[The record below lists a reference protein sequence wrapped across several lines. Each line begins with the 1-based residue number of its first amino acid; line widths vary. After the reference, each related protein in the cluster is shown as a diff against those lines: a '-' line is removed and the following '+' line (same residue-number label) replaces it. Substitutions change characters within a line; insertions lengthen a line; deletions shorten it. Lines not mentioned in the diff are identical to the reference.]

1 MKIKDFRI
9 NRIKVP
15 LQGCMTA
22 ARIAL
27 TMCLSLAL
35 CLSMSIP
42 KLSGGQT
49 ASLLTE
55 LLYNIQ
61 VSLIA
66 KGGLVTPL
74 FFILLYVNRKIDAR
88 KTGFKL
94 LFPLVSGFI
103 ALIWLMGEGFRIDN
117 TLRALHSSLGQAV
130 KSCVYFAGITY
141 GMNQLA
147 HFLYGALEKQGAT
160 CLEDGLI
167 NRRTWQARI
176 VRAYREHTLLVSFAA
191 VFILWLPHL
200 ILSYP
205 ANMCWDAYSQ
215 LSQFLGIS
223 NYSNHHPIA
232 STLMMGALVKIGSLV
247 SGNFG
252 AFFYILVQGIIGA
265 WVLAYTLYL
274 MRELD
279 APIWLRILSFACYV
293 FVPYY
298 TGYIGMFLKDV
309 PYSFAALLFV
319 SELIY
324 LLIKKEDFFR
334 SKRHILLMAV
344 SIAGVILLRNNGR
357 YMLYPTLATVLLYLF
372 FRTRKANSNPIAQ
385 RRFIVCAIISLFVP
399 VLLTAAFSAAIV
411 RHLNIAPGSIREAL
425 SLPMQ
430 QTARYVK
437 EYGDEVTEEEKAAI
451 SAVLDYERLA
461 QIYDPRISDPVKG
474 TFKWKPSKKELKN
487 YFVVWLKQFVKHP
500 FVYVK
505 ATVNQNYYLLYPF
518 TANANFYVNH
528 IADSTR
534 QPNQS
539 EVVEAL
545 NWHDVEPIASLKSP
559 LRAFDNL
566 CFYLP
571 VLNLLSHPAFYVL
584 LLIWL
589 SVFAFYR
596 KRFLWLLASVP
607 IWLSTAIVVLAPVI
621 QGHPRYAFPIIY
633 SMPVMLAY
641 FLYLGKAEK
650 TNG

>member
-1 MKIKDFRI
+1 MKKSLCLIVRI
-9 NRIKVP
+9 V
-15 LQGCMTA
+15 
-22 ARIAL
+22 L
-27 TMCLSLAL
+27 TLCLSLAL
-35 CLSMSIP
+35 CLNDMFTSSIIDA
-42 KLSGGQT
+42 LSSKTG
-49 ASLLTE
+49 
-55 LLYNIQ
+55 
-61 VSLIA
+61 V
-66 KGGLVTPL
+66 LVTPL
-74 FFILLYVNRKIDAR
+74 FFLLLYVNRKIDAR
-88 KTGFKL
+88 KTGFKPLFL
-94 LFPLVSGFI
+94 LASGFI
-103 ALIWLMGEGFRIDN
+103 TLIWLMGEGFRIDN
-117 TLRALHSSLGQAV
+117 TLRALHSSFGKIV

-160 CLEDGLI
+160 CLEDGMI
-167 NRRTWQARI
+167 NRRTWLYRI

-200 ILSYP
+200 ILAYP
-205 ANMCWDAYSQ
+205 ANMCSDAYYQ
-215 LSQFLGIS
+215 LSQFCGI
-223 NYSNHHPIA
+223 NEYNNHHPIA
-232 STLMMGALVKIGSLV
+232 STLMMGGLVKIGSLV

-279 APIWLRILSFACYV
+279 APIWLRILSSACYV

-298 TGYIGMFLKDV
+298 TGYIGVFLKDV
-309 PYSFAALLFV
+309 TYSFAALLFV
-319 SELIY
+319 TELIY
-324 LLIKKEDFFR
+324 LLIKKENFFR

-344 SIAGVILLRNNGR
+344 SIAGVILFRHNGR
-357 YMLYPTLATVLLYLF
+357 YTLYPTLAAVLLYLF
-372 FRTRKANSNPIAQ
+372 FQIRKANSNPIAR
-385 RRFIVCAIISLFVP
+385 RRFIVRATISLFAP

-411 RHLNIAPGSIREAL
+411 RHLNVVPGSIREAL

-437 EYGDEVTEEEKAAI
+437 EYGDEVTEEEKTDI
-451 SAVLDYERLA
+451 FAVLDYERLA
-461 QIYDPRISDPVKG
+461 QIYDPRVSDPVKD

-487 YFVVWLKQFVKHP
+487 YFVVWLKQFAKHP

-518 TANANFYVNH
+518 TANATFYVNR
-528 IADSTR
+528 IAGLTEWL
-534 QPNQS
+534 S
-539 EVVEAL
+539 EVAETL
-545 NWHDVEPIASLKSP
+545 KWHDAEPIASLKSP
-559 LRAFDNL
+559 LKAFDKL

-607 IWLSTAIVVLAPVI
+607 IWLSAAIVVLAPVI
-621 QGHPRYAFPIIY
+621 QYHPRYAFPIIY